1 MPLDPPAAFF
11 VDFKDIWLAYNDE
24 FLAQQRFAVEAI
36 DLQVAQ

>member
-1 MPLDPPAAFF
+1 MPLNPPAASF
-11 VDFKDIWLAYNDE
+11 VDFKDVWLAYNEE